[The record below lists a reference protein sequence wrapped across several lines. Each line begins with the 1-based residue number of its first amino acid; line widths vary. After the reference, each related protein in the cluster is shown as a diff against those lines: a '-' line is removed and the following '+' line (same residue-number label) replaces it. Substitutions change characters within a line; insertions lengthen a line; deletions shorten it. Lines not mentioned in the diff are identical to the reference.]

1 MAAAGDSAPR
11 GWEIKRLKGMYTSL
25 CACSREPG
33 RFFVDKSECVSIFH
47 VVIWKRAIGKGGG
60 SESLILQHTLF
71 RLGAIMK

>member
-1 MAAAGDSAPR
+1 M
-11 GWEIKRLKGMYTSL
+11 
-25 CACSREPG
+25 
-33 RFFVDKSECVSIFH
+33 DKSECVSIFH